1 MTSFVCSTCG
11 DTHEGMPTDFGWQL
25 PDEVWAI
32 PEAERSTRAK
42 FDSDRCQLGERFFIR
57 CILALPFT
65 EQPGY
70 YAWGVWVELRESDFW
85 RYIELYEKDGRAEP
99 AMSGSIANAIP
110 GYTSTVGLAAQVQL
124 QDEKSRPS
132 VRVVDAGH
140 PLSVEQLAGI
150 SNQRYHDILASTG
163 VSRARSN

>member
-1 MTSFVCSTCG
+1 
-11 DTHEGMPTDFGWQL
+11 MPTDFGWQL

-42 FDSDRCQLGERFFIR
+42 FDSDRCQFGERFFIR

-70 YAWGVWVELRESDFW
+70 YAWGVWVELRASDFW

-110 GYTSTVGLAAQVQL
+110 GYTSTVGLAVQVQL

-132 VRVVDAGH
+132 VRVVDDGH
-140 PLSVEQLAGI
+140 PLSVEQLEGI
-150 SNQRYHDILASTG
+150 SNQRYHEILASTG
-163 VSRARSN
+163 ESRARSN

>member
-1 MTSFVCSTCG
+1 MKSFVCSTCE
-11 DTHEGMPTDFGWQL
+11 DAHEGMPTDFGWKL

-42 FDSDRCQLGERFFIR
+42 FDSDRCQLGDRFFIR

-70 YAWGVWVELRESDFW
+70 YGWGVWVEILESDFW

-99 AMSGSIANAIP
+99 AITGSIANAIP
-110 GYTSTVGLAAQVQL
+110 GYKSTVGLAVQVQL

-132 VRVVDAGH
+132 VQFVDRGH
-140 PLSVEQLAGI
+140 PLAMEQQVGV

-163 VSRARSN
+163 ISRARSN